1 MSGGALPMKV
11 TRRYHRTTPV
21 HELREFRT
29 PADQLF
35 VVYHMGIPA
44 VDAASWRVTVG
55 GLVERPLELTL
66 ADLDAL
72 PKVEVRAFHE
82 CAGSP
87 LHPTVAVRR
96 VGSVTWRGVQL
107 KRLLAEAGVRP
118 EAGFVWSR
126 GADYGMYA
134 PTNSYNDCYLKDLPL
149 EKALADEVL
158 LATELNGAPLSEEH
172 GAPVRLVV
180 PGYYGTNSVKWLN
193 ALRVERMRA
202 GGLFTTR
209 LYNDRSVEHGV
220 ETISPVWA
228 VAPHSVIVAPAA
240 GRLLPLAPLR
250 ISGWAWGATPIERVD
265 VSTDGGV
272 SWAAAGLDER
282 EQHCWQGF
290 AFDWTP
296 VAPGDYVLASR
307 ATDAAGR
314 MQPLHPARNDIFRIK
329 VHVDA

>member
-1 MSGGALPMKV
+1 M
-11 TRRYHRTTPV
+11 
-21 HELREFRT
+21 HELTTFQT
-29 PADQLF
+29 PAHELF

-44 VDAASWRVTVG
+44 VDAGSWRVTVG

-66 ADLDAL
+66 RDLHAM
-72 PKVEVRAFHE
+72 PRVEVRAFHE

-96 VGSVTWRGVQL
+96 VGNVTWRGVQL
-107 KRLLAEAGVRP
+107 RRLLAEAGVRP
-118 EAGFVWSR
+118 DARFVWAR
-126 GADYGMYA
+126 GADYGIYP
-134 PTNSYNDCYLKDLPL
+134 PTNTYSDCYLKDVPL

-158 LATELNGAPLSEEH
+158 VATELNGAPLGDEH

-180 PGYYGTNSVKWLN
+180 PGYYGTNSVKWLTE
-193 ALRVERMRA
+193 LRLEAVRA

-220 ETISPVWA
+220 ETLTPVWA

-240 GRLLPLAPLR
+240 GRSLPLAPLR
-250 ISGWAWGATPIERVD
+250 ISGWAWGGDAIERVD
-265 VSTDGGV
+265 VSTDGGA
-272 SWAAAGLDER
+272 SWRAAALDGR

-296 VAPGDYVLASR
+296 HAPGGYELASR

-314 MQPLHPARNDIFRIK
+314 VQPEHPARNDIFRIK
-329 VHVDA
+329 VQVNG